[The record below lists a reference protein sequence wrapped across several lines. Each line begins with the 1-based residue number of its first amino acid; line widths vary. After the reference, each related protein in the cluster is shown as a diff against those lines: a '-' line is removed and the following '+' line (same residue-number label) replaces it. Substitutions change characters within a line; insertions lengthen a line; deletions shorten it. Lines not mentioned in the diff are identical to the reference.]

1 MNKAAHT
8 PFLQRGITLIQV
20 MATLGLI
27 GVIVAASTSA
37 YLNHQN
43 KVQIKEAFDQAVI
56 ASGFVDQN
64 YRSSIETKTTE
75 LVDWSKGYSERVAK
89 DRSWRVSVDA
99 TSGVVVARVLVDAN
113 MYALLLIPTKP
124 AEEPSTQGQSAN
136 TAGMQSGLPYKS
148 LKWVCAVKGD
158 PLPSERA
165 MLGSPSV
172 GTPLPDLEASLKPEG
187 CQ

>member
-56 ASGFVDQN
+56 ASGVVDQN
-64 YRSSIETKTTE
+64 YRSLIETKTPE
-75 LVDWSKGYSERVAK
+75 LVDWSKGYNERLAK
-89 DRSWRVSVDA
+89 DRSWRVSVDS

-113 MYALLLIPTKP
+113 MYALLLIPTKLTEGP
-124 AEEPSTQGQSAN
+124 LAQGQSTN
-136 TAGMQSGLPYKS
+136 TASMQSGSHNRLQ
-148 LKWVCAVKGD
+148 WVCAVKGD
-158 PLPSERA
+158 PLPSDRA
-165 MLGSPSV
+165 MLGPLSV
-172 GTPLPDLEASLKPEG
+172 GTPLPDLDTSLKPEG
-187 CQ
+187 CK